1 MQSVEYTRVVVFS
14 SIIVLIY
21 SSVITKMYLYLYLL
35 LLLLPR
41 MRGNLTHMNEFP
53 AAFVWG
59 IVAGAVVKRSEAKLF
74 LIDWGITY
82 VK

>member
-41 MRGNLTHMNEFP
+41 MRGNLTHMNELP

-59 IVAGAVVKRSEAKLF
+59 IEPSEAKLF